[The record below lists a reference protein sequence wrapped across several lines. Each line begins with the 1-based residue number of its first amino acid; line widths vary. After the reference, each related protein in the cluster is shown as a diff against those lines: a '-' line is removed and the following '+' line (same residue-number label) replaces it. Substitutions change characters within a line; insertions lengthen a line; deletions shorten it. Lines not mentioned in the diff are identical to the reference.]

1 MCWELWTE
9 GSRERRDE
17 SQEPENRQPLALD
30 SPLSTL
36 DSTESTVDQAL
47 IERIVSNVLA
57 QLQPASVRPVNES
70 PKSTPKTMAIEK
82 SAVIE
87 LTASVITADLLEE
100 TARVGQ
106 PLKIG
111 RRSILTPSARDWLHT
126 KRIDW
131 SRIDKLSGGVSVT
144 AKGAARWQLIVQ
156 TVTPT
161 VKALHDGLKRQPEG
175 WKIELV
181 GQPGEAATLAIGSI
195 SKAEHEGVAILSEF
209 AEIIACRANRN
220 ERVRA
225 AVISDRKQL
234 ELAMQHLGV
243 NVVCINPN
251 GRTFI
256 EVRNLLRDCAAK
268 RPVAPAGW

>member
-1 MCWELWTE
+1 MKKY
-9 GSRERRDE
+9 GQARRLPYE
-17 SQEPENRQPLALD
+17 E
-30 SPLSTL
+30 T
-36 DSTESTVDQAL
+36 TVDQAL

-57 QLQPASVRPVNES
+57 QLQPASVRPVVES
-70 PKSTPKTMAIEK
+70 PKSTAKTTTVVKPVVEK
-82 SAVIE
+82 SVVIE
-87 LTASVITADLLEE
+87 LTASVITASLLEE

-111 RRSILTPSARDWLHT
+111 RRSILTPSARDWLHS

-131 SRIDKLSGGVSVT
+131 SRVDKLAAGESAT
-144 AKGAARWQLIVQ
+144 AKLAARWQLIVQ

-161 VKALHDGLKRQPEG
+161 VKALHDGLKRQPDG

-181 GQPGEAATLAIGSI
+181 GQAIEAATLAIGSI
-195 SKAEHEGVAILSEF
+195 SKAEHEGVVILSEF
-209 AEIIACRANRN
+209 AEIVACRANRN
-220 ERVRA
+220 DRVRA

-234 ELAMQHLGV
+234 ELTMRHLGA

-256 EVRNLLRDCAAK
+256 EMRNLLGDCAAK
-268 RPVAPAGW
+268 RPVAPVGW

>member
-1 MCWELWTE
+1 MPVCLKIQD
-9 GSRERRDE
+9 G
-17 SQEPENRQPLALD
+17 QECPSYE
-30 SPLSTL
+30 T
-36 DSTESTVDQAL
+36 TTVDQAL
-47 IERIVSNVLA
+47 IEQIVSNVLA
-57 QLQPASVRPVNES
+57 QLQPASVRPVTES
-70 PKSTPKTMAIEK
+70 PKSTLKTMAVEK
-82 SAVIE
+82 LMTVEKPAVIE
-87 LTASVITADLLEE
+87 LTASVITADLLEA
-100 TARVGQ
+100 TARAGQ

-126 KRIDW
+126 KRMDW
-131 SRIDKLSGGVSVT
+131 SRIDKLAVGGSSMT
-144 AKGAARWQLIVQ
+144 KGAARWQLIVQ

-161 VKALHDGLKRQPEG
+161 VKALQDGLKRQPEG

-181 GQPGEAATLAIGSI
+181 GQPVEAVTLAIGAI
-195 SKAEHEGVAILSEF
+195 SKAKHDGVAILSEY

-234 ELAMQHLGV
+234 ELTMQHLGV

-256 EVRNLLRDCAAK
+256 ELRNLLRDCAAK
-268 RPVAPAGW
+268 RPQVPAEW

>member
-1 MCWELWTE
+1 M
-9 GSRERRDE
+9 
-17 SQEPENRQPLALD
+17 
-30 SPLSTL
+30 
-36 DSTESTVDQAL
+36 DQAL
-47 IERIVSNVLA
+47 IQQIVANVLA
-57 QLQPASVRPVNES
+57 QLQPASVRPGVES
-70 PKSTPKTMAIEK
+70 PKSTTKTTTVEK
-82 SAVIE
+82 PAVIE
-87 LTASVITADLLEE
+87 LTASVITADLLQE
-100 TARVGQ
+100 TACVGQ

-131 SRIDKLSGGVSVT
+131 SRIDKLAASGSGTV
-144 AKGAARWQLIVQ
+144 KGAARWQLIVQ

-181 GQPGEAATLAIGSI
+181 GQAVEAATLAMSSI
-195 SKAEHEGVAILSEF
+195 SKAEHEGVVILSEF

-234 ELAMQHLGV
+234 ELTMQHLGA

-256 EVRNLLRDCAAK
+256 EMRNLLRDCAAK
-268 RPVAPAGW
+268 RPVVPAGW

>member
-1 MCWELWTE
+1 MNVGRALLPVFLNMHD
-9 GSRERRDE
+9 G
-17 SQEPENRQPLALD
+17 QECPSYEE
-30 SPLSTL
+30 T
-36 DSTESTVDQAL
+36 TVDQAL

-57 QLQPASVRPVNES
+57 QLQPVSVHPVIEV
-70 PKSTPKTMAIEK
+70 PKSAPKMMAVEK
-82 SAVIE
+82 SVAIE
-87 LTASVITADLLEE
+87 LTASIITADLLEE

-111 RRSILTPSARDWLHT
+111 RSSILTPSARDWLNT

-131 SRIDKLSGGVSVT
+131 SRIDKLSAGGSGT
-144 AKGAARWQLIVQ
+144 TKGAARWQLIVQ

-181 GQPGEAATLAIGSI
+181 GQPVEAATLAIGSI
-195 SKAEHEGVAILSEF
+195 SKAEHDGVAILSEY
-209 AEIIACRANRN
+209 AEIIACRVNRN

-234 ELAMQHLGV
+234 ELTMQHLGV

-256 EVRNLLRDCAAK
+256 EMRNLLRDCAAK
-268 RPVAPAGW
+268 RPLAPMGW

>member
-1 MCWELWTE
+1 M
-9 GSRERRDE
+9 
-17 SQEPENRQPLALD
+17 
-30 SPLSTL
+30 
-36 DSTESTVDQAL
+36 DQAL
-47 IERIVSNVLA
+47 IDQIVSNVLA
-57 QLQPASVRPVNES
+57 QLQPASVRPVAES
-70 PKSTPKTMAIEK
+70 PKSALKLMTIEK
-82 SAVIE
+82 PAAIE
-87 LTASVITADLLEE
+87 LTASIITADLLEE

-131 SRIDKLSGGVSVT
+131 SRIDKSNGGGSSTTKGT
-144 AKGAARWQLIVQ
+144 ASWQLIVQ

-181 GQPGEAATLAIGSI
+181 GQPSEAATLATSAI
-195 SKAEHEGVAILSEF
+195 SKAEHDGVAILSEF
-209 AEIIACRANRN
+209 AEVIACRANRN

-234 ELAMQHLGV
+234 ELTMQHLGV

-251 GRTFI
+251 ARTFI
-256 EVRNLLRDCAAK
+256 EMRNLLRDCAAM
-268 RPVAPAGW
+268 RPQTPAGW

>member
-1 MCWELWTE
+1 MNVGRALLPVFLNMHD
-9 GSRERRDE
+9 G
-17 SQEPENRQPLALD
+17 QECPSYEE
-30 SPLSTL
+30 T
-36 DSTESTVDQAL
+36 TVDQAL

-57 QLQPASVRPVNES
+57 QLQPVSVHPVIEV
-70 PKSTPKTMAIEK
+70 PKSAPKMMAVEK
-82 SAVIE
+82 SVAIE
-87 LTASVITADLLEE
+87 LTASIITADLLEE

-111 RRSILTPSARDWLHT
+111 RSSILTPSARDWLNT

-131 SRIDKLSGGVSVT
+131 SRIDKLSAGGSGT
-144 AKGAARWQLIVQ
+144 TKGAARWQLIVQ

-181 GQPGEAATLAIGSI
+181 GQPVEAATLAIGSI
-195 SKAEHEGVAILSEF
+195 SKAEHDGVAILSEY
-209 AEIIACRANRN
+209 AEIIACRVNRN

-234 ELAMQHLGV
+234 ELTMQHLGV

-256 EVRNLLRDCAAK
+256 EMRNLLRDCAAK
-268 RPVAPAGW
+268 RPVMPAGW

>member
-1 MCWELWTE
+1 MKTGEE
-9 GSRERRDE
+9 VVGRRRLVPPYE
-17 SQEPENRQPLALD
+17 E
-30 SPLSTL
+30 T
-36 DSTESTVDQAL
+36 TVDQVL
-47 IERIVSNVLA
+47 IEQIVSNVLA
-57 QLQPASVRPVNES
+57 QLQPASVRPVVES
-70 PKSTPKTMAIEK
+70 PKSAPKMMTIEK
-82 SAVIE
+82 PGTIE

-131 SRIDKLSGGVSVT
+131 SRIDKLASGGSGMT
-144 AKGAARWQLIVQ
+144 KGAARWQLIVQ

-161 VKALHDGLKRQPEG
+161 VKALHDGLKQRSEG

-181 GQPGEAATLAIGSI
+181 GQPAEAATLAMGSI
-195 SKAEHEGVAILSEF
+195 SKAEHDGVVILSEF

-225 AVISDRKQL
+225 AVVSDRKQL
-234 ELAMQHLGV
+234 ELTMQHLGV

-256 EVRNLLRDCAAK
+256 EMRNLLRDCAAK
-268 RPVAPAGW
+268 RPQAPAGW

>member
-1 MCWELWTE
+1 M
-9 GSRERRDE
+9 
-17 SQEPENRQPLALD
+17 
-30 SPLSTL
+30 
-36 DSTESTVDQAL
+36 DQAF
-47 IERIVSNVLA
+47 IEQIVSNVLA
-57 QLQPASVRPVNES
+57 QLQPASVRAVANT
-70 PKSTPKTMAIEK
+70 PKSAPKMITVEK
-82 SAVIE
+82 TAAIE
-87 LTASVITADLLEE
+87 LTASVITAALLEE

-106 PLKIG
+106 PLRIG

-131 SRIDKLSGGVSVT
+131 SRTDKLANGGSAT
-144 AKGAARWQLIVQ
+144 TTGAARWQLIVQ

-161 VKALHDGLKRQPEG
+161 VKVLHDGLKRNSEG

-181 GQPGEAATLAIGSI
+181 GQAAEAATLAIGSI
-195 SKAEHEGVAILSEF
+195 SKAEHEGVAILSEY

-234 ELAMQHLGV
+234 ELTMQHLGV

-256 EVRNLLRDCAAK
+256 EMRNLLRDCAAK
-268 RPVAPAGW
+268 RPVAPTGW

>member
-1 MCWELWTE
+1 MNGITFLPHCSSLIA
-9 GSRERRDE
+9 R
-17 SQEPENRQPLALD
+17 ALD
-30 SPLSTL
+30 IN
-36 DSTESTVDQAL
+36 VDQAL
-47 IERIVSNVLA
+47 IEQIVSNVLA
-57 QLQPASVRPVNES
+57 QLQPASVRPVVEL
-70 PKSTPKTMAIEK
+70 PKSAPKAIAVEQMKSVEK
-82 SAVIE
+82 SAVVE
-87 LTASVITADLLEE
+87 LTASVITADLLEAN
-100 TARVGQ
+100 ARAGQ

-131 SRIDKLSGGVSVT
+131 SRIDKLATGGSST
-144 AKGAARWQLIVQ
+144 TKGAARWQLIVQ

-181 GQPGEAATLAIGSI
+181 GQPVEAVTLAMSSI
-195 SKAEHEGVAILSEF
+195 SKAEHDGVAILSEY

-234 ELAMQHLGV
+234 ELTMQHLGV

-256 EVRNLLRDCAAK
+256 EMRNLLRDCAVK
-268 RPVAPAGW
+268 RPVVPAGWE

>member
-1 MCWELWTE
+1 M
-9 GSRERRDE
+9 
-17 SQEPENRQPLALD
+17 N
-30 SPLSTL
+30 
-36 DSTESTVDQAL
+36 QAL
-47 IERIVSNVLA
+47 IEQIVSNVLA
-57 QLQPASVRPVNES
+57 QLQPASVRPVVEL
-70 PKSTPKTMAIEK
+70 PKSTTKTTTVVKSVVEK
-82 SAVIE
+82 PAVIE
-87 LTASVITADLLEE
+87 LTASIITAGLLEE

-131 SRIDKLSGGVSVT
+131 SRIDKLATSGNGT
-144 AKGAARWQLIVQ
+144 TKGAARWQLIVQ
-156 TVTPT
+156 TITPT

-181 GQPGEAATLAIGSI
+181 GQAIEAATLAIGSI
-195 SKAEHEGVAILSEF
+195 GKAEHEGVVILSEF

-234 ELAMQHLGV
+234 ELTMQHLGA

-256 EVRNLLRDCAAK
+256 EMRNLLGDCAAK
-268 RPVAPAGW
+268 RPVAPTGWSG

>member
-1 MCWELWTE
+1 M
-9 GSRERRDE
+9 
-17 SQEPENRQPLALD
+17 
-30 SPLSTL
+30 
-36 DSTESTVDQAL
+36 DQAL

-57 QLQPASVRPVNES
+57 QLQPASVRPVIEV
-70 PKSTPKTMAIEK
+70 PKSTTKLTTVEQAVVEK
-82 SAVIE
+82 PAVIE
-87 LTASVITADLLEE
+87 LTASVITAGLLEE

-111 RRSILTPSARDWLHT
+111 RSSILTPSARDWLNT

-131 SRIDKLSGGVSVT
+131 IRIDKTAASGST
-144 AKGAARWQLIVQ
+144 TTKGAARWQLIVQ

-181 GQPGEAATLAIGSI
+181 GQAAEAATLAMGSI
-195 SKAEHEGVAILSEF
+195 SKAEHDGVAILSEY

-234 ELAMQHLGV
+234 ELTMQHLGV

-256 EVRNLLRDCAAK
+256 EMRNLLRDCAAK
-268 RPVAPAGW
+268 RPVVPTGW

>member
-1 MCWELWTE
+1 MTLA
-9 GSRERRDE
+9 SRLIE
-17 SQEPENRQPLALD
+17 
-30 SPLSTL
+30 
-36 DSTESTVDQAL
+36 VDQAL

-57 QLQPASVRPVNES
+57 QLQPASVRPVIEV
-70 PKSTPKTMAIEK
+70 PKSAPKMMAVEK
-82 SAVIE
+82 SVAIE
-87 LTASVITADLLEE
+87 LTASIITADLLEE

-111 RRSILTPSARDWLHT
+111 RSSILTPSARDWLNT

-131 SRIDKLSGGVSVT
+131 SRIDKLSAGGSGT
-144 AKGAARWQLIVQ
+144 TKGAARWQLIVQ

-181 GQPGEAATLAIGSI
+181 GQPVEAATLAIGSI
-195 SKAEHEGVAILSEF
+195 SKAEHDGVAILSEY
-209 AEIIACRANRN
+209 AEIIACRVNRN

-234 ELAMQHLGV
+234 ELTMQHLGV

-256 EVRNLLRDCAAK
+256 EMRNLLRDCAAK
-268 RPVAPAGW
+268 RPVMPAGW

>member
-1 MCWELWTE
+1 M
-9 GSRERRDE
+9 
-17 SQEPENRQPLALD
+17 
-30 SPLSTL
+30 
-36 DSTESTVDQAL
+36 DQAL
-47 IERIVSNVLA
+47 IEQIVSNVLA
-57 QLQPASVRPVNES
+57 QLQPASVRSVVES
-70 PKSTPKTMAIEK
+70 PKSAPKTTMTVK
-82 SAVIE
+82 SVVERPAAIE
-87 LTASVITADLLEE
+87 LTASIITADLLEV

-111 RRSILTPSARDWLHT
+111 HRSILTPSARDWLHT

-131 SRIDKLSGGVSVT
+131 SRIDKLSAGDSGAT
-144 AKGAARWQLIVQ
+144 KGTARWQLIVQ

-181 GQPGEAATLAIGSI
+181 GQASEAATLAIGSI
-195 SKAEHEGVAILSEF
+195 SKAEHEGVAILSEY

-234 ELAMQHLGV
+234 ELTMQHLGV

-256 EVRNLLRDCAAK
+256 ELRNLLRDCAAK
-268 RPVAPAGW
+268 KPQAPAGWKEG

>member
-1 MCWELWTE
+1 MHGGASAVPAHHDEIRKE
-9 GSRERRDE
+9 VVGRRRLVPPYE
-17 SQEPENRQPLALD
+17 E
-30 SPLSTL
+30 TI
-36 DSTESTVDQAL
+36 VDQTL
-47 IERIVSNVLA
+47 IEQIVSNVLA
-57 QLQPASVRPVNES
+57 QLQPAPVRPVTEV
-70 PKSTPKTMAIEK
+70 PKFAPKMMVEK
-82 SAVIE
+82 SVAIE
-87 LTASVITADLLEE
+87 LTASIITADLLEV

-131 SRIDKLSGGVSVT
+131 SRIDKAVAIGNTTTKEAV
-144 AKGAARWQLIVQ
+144 RWQLIVQ

-181 GQPGEAATLAIGSI
+181 GQAAEAATLAIGSI
-195 SKAEHEGVAILSEF
+195 SKAEHDGVAILSED
-209 AEIIACRANRN
+209 AEIITCRANRN
-220 ERVRA
+220 DRVRA

-234 ELAMQHLGV
+234 ELTMQHLGV

-256 EVRNLLRDCAAK
+256 EMRNLLRDCAAK
-268 RPVAPAGW
+268 KPVAPVGW